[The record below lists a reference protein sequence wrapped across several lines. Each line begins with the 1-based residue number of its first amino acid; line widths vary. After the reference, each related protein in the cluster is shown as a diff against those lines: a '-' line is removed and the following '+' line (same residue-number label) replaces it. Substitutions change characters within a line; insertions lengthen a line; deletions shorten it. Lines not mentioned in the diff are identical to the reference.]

1 MFKPTSAYFPALT
14 GIRAIAAYLVFV
26 HHYCDEPE
34 KVDYGVF
41 SIDSILSELHIGV
54 SFFFVLSGFLI
65 HNRYYDIFKNGLSG
79 IKKYIFYR
87 FARIYPV
94 FFLINF
100 VFFATYVLFN
110 EVNSFRWAI
119 LFFINVTLLK
129 GFIDLTKFSG
139 IGQAW
144 SLTVE
149 FSFYLLAPVFFY
161 LFKDKVRS
169 YVFACLVLL
178 CLCFVVPKI
187 LLFLPYGAL
196 LGTKYFFLSYTFLG
210 RSFEFLAGCYL
221 SMKISIWQK
230 SKTSFPFFT
239 SGGLVGCFLCL
250 LAIALFRNGKVA
262 GILHPGGITINN
274 FILPGFI
281 VLFFR
286 GIIIENS
293 IVSTFLSNR
302 YMQVLGKASYTFYL
316 LHIGFIESVFDFL
329 RIENLLMVFVLI
341 NLISYLIYRF
351 FEEPSQ
357 KWLVN
362 WYNKKVSS

>member
-1 MFKPTSAYFPALT
+1 
-14 GIRAIAAYLVFV
+14 
-26 HHYCDEPE
+26 
-34 KVDYGVF
+34 
-41 SIDSILSELHIGV
+41 
-54 SFFFVLSGFLI
+54 
-65 HNRYYDIFKNGLSG
+65 
-79 IKKYIFYR
+79 
-87 FARIYPV
+87 
-94 FFLINF
+94 
-100 VFFATYVLFN
+100 
-110 EVNSFRWAI
+110 
-119 LFFINVTLLK
+119 
-129 GFIDLTKFSG
+129 
-139 IGQAW
+139 
-144 SLTVE
+144 
-149 FSFYLLAPVFFY
+149 
-161 LFKDKVRS
+161 
-169 YVFACLVLL
+169 
-178 CLCFVVPKI
+178 
-187 LLFLPYGAL
+187 
-196 LGTKYFFLSYTFLG
+196 
-210 RSFEFLAGCYL
+210 
-221 SMKISIWQK
+221 
-230 SKTSFPFFT
+230 
-239 SGGLVGCFLCL
+239 